1 MSQPGTPERPLTV
14 AVVGA
19 GPSGFYAVDALL
31 KAPGL
36 SVRVDL
42 FDRLPTPYGLVRGGV
57 SPDHQKIKAVT
68 AVYEKTALDPRVR
81 FFGNVKLGRDLTVE
95 ELRARYDKILYAV
108 GCESDRHMEIPG
120 EGLVGSQ
127 SATEFVGWYNGHPD
141 HRLLTFDLS
150 CGAVAVIGVGNVAMD
165 VTRLLACDPESLAKT
180 DITDHALEA
189 LRKSSVKTIWLLG
202 RRGPAE
208 AAYSSAEIEEIGEL
222 SAADLVVDP
231 AEAVVAEISQGA
243 LGDPVVKKKVECVQK
258 HAALG
263 EGSKP
268 RKIRLRFLTSPAEI
282 VGEDGRVG
290 ALRIEKNKLVPDGKG
305 GVKSVGTGEFETLP
319 VGLVLRS
326 VGYRGIPIP
335 GVPFDEK
342 AGRIAND
349 AGRVTSGPG
358 GAPLA
363 GEYVVGWAKRG
374 PSGLIGTNR
383 ADSVATVALML
394 EDWKA
399 GKFPERAV
407 DAAPDS
413 IVRLLEGKGAAYVT
427 FSQWKE
433 LDKLELAAGAAHGKI
448 REKFVRV
455 EDMLAALGTASR
467 SANAAPGSGDS
478 ASSTSSA
485 SDPRR
490 DGSTAA

>member
-1 MSQPGTPERPLTV
+1 MPNPGTPERPLTV

-19 GPSGFYAVDALL
+19 GPSGFYAVEALL

-36 SVRVDL
+36 NVRVDL

-57 SPDHQKIKAVT
+57 SPDHQKIKSVT
-68 AVYEKTALDPRVR
+68 VVYERTALDPRVR

-95 ELRARYDKILYAV
+95 ELRARYDKIIYAV

-120 EGLVGSQ
+120 EGLAGSY

-141 HRLLTFDLS
+141 HRHRTFDLS
-150 CGAVAVIGVGNVAMD
+150 CGAAAVIGVGNVAMD
-165 VTRLLACDPESLAKT
+165 VTRLLACDPEILSKT
-180 DITDHALEA
+180 DITDHALDA
-189 LRKSSVKTIWLLG
+189 LRKSGVRTVWLLG

-222 SAADLVVDP
+222 STADLVIEP
-231 AEAVVAEISQGA
+231 AEAVVDEVSQAELA
-243 LGDPVVKKKVECVQK
+243 DPVVKKKVAYVQK
-258 HAALG
+258 HAAHG
-263 EGSKP
+263 EGSKAK
-268 RKIRLRFLTSPAEI
+268 KIRLRFRVSPAEI
-282 VGEDGRVG
+282 VGENGRVK
-290 ALRIEKNKLVPDGKG
+290 ALRIEKNKLVADGKG
-305 GVKSVGTGEFETLP
+305 GVKSAGTGEFETLP

-342 AGRIAND
+342 AGRIANA
-349 AGRVTSGPG
+349 AGRVTDGPG

-399 GKFPERAV
+399 GKFPDRAV
-407 DAAPDS
+407 DAAPDATPK
-413 IVRLLEGKGAAYVT
+413 LLAAKGATLVT
-427 FSQWKE
+427 FAQWKD
-433 LDKLELAAGAAHGKI
+433 LDKLELAGGAAHGKI
-448 REKFVRV
+448 REKFTRV
-455 EDMLAALGTASR
+455 EDMLAALGIASR
-467 SANAAPGSGDS
+467 SASAAPGSGES

-485 SDPRR
+485 SDPLL